1 MNPEQNGYQT
11 EGDKFMTLPEN
22 LRRCLWM
29 LAHERMRQ
37 DEKWG
42 GPEHDDTHSTADFVQ
57 LVQDYAGWA
66 RVMSGM
72 GSADKAQRRMLQAAA
87 LALADVERTMRFFDA
102 LRLASESASQ
112 AA

>member
-1 MNPEQNGYQT
+1 MDQQNGHQS
-11 EGDKFMTLPEN
+11 EGDHFMSLPEN

-29 LAHERMRQ
+29 VAGERQRQ

-42 GPEHDDTHSTADFVQ
+42 GAQHDDTHTTADFAQ

-72 GSADKAQRRMLQAAA
+72 GSAEKAQRRMVQVAA
-87 LALADVERTMRFFDA
+87 LALADVERAMRCFDA
-102 LRLASESASQ
+102 LREASEQTPNSN
-112 AA
+112 